1 MRKLGKKNRVLFVIL
16 SLISILLIIIFIYVI
31 LYMVGKEKNIFE
43 LKKNSYLFNSDYEI
57 FEIQDNLK
65 IKKSFDGYF
74 YLKEKRKSKKL
85 GKNVI
90 LDNYGNHRLYLY
102 GTIYQVFTDGSI
114 EKLSFENKVLK
125 NPPTKFF
132 KLGDRKYLMVDDNIS
147 SSDSSINTSGYL
159 IVDIN
164 KEGNATLVNDKMN
177 IKTINPIVL
186 YGSTFDFDIAN
197 EMLIYHN
204 QKIDLKNIIGSSN
217 KYKKE
222 NKKEKKKENDNKTST
237 TDNTSSSNQ
246 NTSDYYENYL
256 KDVINS
262 YNNLYNSVSNINDSV
277 ATKVNKGDIYYEF
290 SKWAVMKNILVS
302 STSITIN
309 YNIYDP
315 NDEYSSVF
323 VYVTDKKNYD
333 KRIEL
338 NKNAT
343 SMSIT
348 NLDPNERYVINFG
361 YVLSED
367 GREEVIDVSTV
378 TTKTPNIE
386 LKITRV
392 MKNKV
397 YYTINM
403 DDKFTLL
410 NSDLVLYNRDSKQM
424 IKKDNINNITKEYN
438 GVIEYDS
445 DINPNIQLKLENM
458 CYNISNNKCI
468 GYLNNNVSDAL

>member
-147 SSDSSINTSGYL
+147 SSDSSINTNGYL
-159 IVDIN
+159 IIDIN

-217 KYKKE
+217 KYKKDTSKD
-222 NKKEKKKENDNKTST
+222 NKKDIKNDDKEDNSQ
-237 TDNTSSSNQ
+237 DN
-246 NTSDYYENYL
+246 SDYYSKYL

-262 YNNLYNSVSNINDSV
+262 HNNLYNSVSNINESV
-277 ATKVNKGDIYYEF
+277 ASKVNKGDVYYEF
-290 SKWAVMKNILVS
+290 SKWAVMKEILFS

-323 VYVTDKKNYD
+323 VYVTDKKTYD
-333 KRIEL
+333 KKFEL
-338 NKNAT
+338 SKNST
-343 SMSIT
+343 SFSIT
-348 NLDPNERYVINFG
+348 NLNPSERYHINFG
-361 YVLSED
+361 YVLNNQTN
-367 GREEVIDVSTV
+367 EEIIDVATV
-378 TTKTPNIE
+378 TTKSPSIE
-386 LKITRV
+386 LKISKV
-392 MKNKV
+392 MKNKI

-403 DDKFTLL
+403 DDKFKILA
-410 NSDLVLYNRDSKQM
+410 SDLVLYNRDTKEI
-424 IKKDNINNITKEYN
+424 IKKDSISNIIDKYEN
-438 GVIEYDS
+438 VIEYDS
-445 DINPNIQLKLENM
+445 NIYPNIQLKLENM

>member
-1 MRKLGKKNRVLFVIL
+1 MRKLGKKNRILFIIL
-16 SLISILLIIIFIYVI
+16 SLISILLIIIFVYVI
-31 LYMVGKEKNIFE
+31 LYMIRKEKNIFE

-57 FEIQDNLK
+57 FEIQDNVK

-74 YLKEKRKSKKL
+74 YLKEKRKSKKI

-102 GTIYQVFTDGSI
+102 GTVYQVFTDGSI
-114 EKLSFENKVLK
+114 EKISLENKVLK

-197 EMLIYHN
+197 EILIYHN

-217 KYKKE
+217 KYKNNTSKD
-222 NKKEKKKENDNKTST
+222 NKKDTKNESKESDLQ
-237 TDNTSSSNQ
+237 DSN
-246 NTSDYYENYL
+246 DYYSQYL

-262 YNNLYNSVSNINDSV
+262 HNNLYNSVSSINDAV
-277 ATKVNKGDIYYEF
+277 AGKVNKGDVYYEF
-290 SKWAVMKNILVS
+290 SKWAVMKKILFS

-323 VYVTDKKNYD
+323 VYVTDKKTYD
-333 KRIEL
+333 KKFEL
-338 NKNAT
+338 NKNST
-343 SMSIT
+343 SLNIT
-348 NLDPNERYVINFG
+348 NLNPSERYYINFG
-361 YVLSED
+361 YILNGQSN
-367 GREEVIDVSTV
+367 EEIIDVASV
-378 TTKTPNIE
+378 TTKSPSIE
-386 LKITRV
+386 LKISKV
-392 MKNKV
+392 MKNKI

-403 DDKFTLL
+403 DDKFKILA
-410 NSDLVLYNRDSKQM
+410 SDLVLYNRDTKEI
-424 IKKDNINNITKEYN
+424 IKKDSISNIIDKYEN
-438 GVIEYDS
+438 VIEYDS
-445 DINPNIQLKLENM
+445 NIYPNIQLKLENM

>member
-217 KYKKE
+217 KYKKDTSKD
-222 NKKEKKKENDNKTST
+222 NKKDIKNDDKEDNSQ
-237 TDNTSSSNQ
+237 DN
-246 NTSDYYENYL
+246 SDYYSKYL

-262 YNNLYNSVSNINDSV
+262 HNNLYNSVSNINESV
-277 ATKVNKGDIYYEF
+277 ASKVNKGDVYYEF
-290 SKWAVMKNILVS
+290 SKWAVMKEILFS

-323 VYVTDKKNYD
+323 VYVTDKKTYD
-333 KRIEL
+333 KKFEL
-338 NKNAT
+338 SKNST
-343 SMSIT
+343 SFSIT
-348 NLDPNERYVINFG
+348 NLNPSERYHINFG
-361 YVLSED
+361 YVLNNQTN
-367 GREEVIDVSTV
+367 EEIIDVATV
-378 TTKTPNIE
+378 TTKSPSIE
-386 LKITRV
+386 LKISKV
-392 MKNKV
+392 MKNKI

-403 DDKFTLL
+403 DDKFKILA
-410 NSDLVLYNRDSKQM
+410 SDLVLYNRDTKEI
-424 IKKDNINNITKEYN
+424 IKKDSISNIIDKYEN
-438 GVIEYDS
+438 VIEYDS
-445 DINPNIQLKLENM
+445 NIYPNIQLKLENM

>member
-147 SSDSSINTSGYL
+147 SSDSSINTNGYL
-159 IVDIN
+159 IIDIN

-217 KYKKE
+217 KYKKDTSKD
-222 NKKEKKKENDNKTST
+222 NKKDIKNDDKEDNSQ
-237 TDNTSSSNQ
+237 DN
-246 NTSDYYENYL
+246 SDYYSKYL

-262 YNNLYNSVSNINDSV
+262 HNNLYNSVSNINESV
-277 ATKVNKGDIYYEF
+277 ASKVNKGDVYYEF
-290 SKWAVMKNILVS
+290 SKWAVMKEILFS

-323 VYVTDKKNYD
+323 VYVTDKKEYD
-333 KRIEL
+333 KKFEL
-338 NKNAT
+338 SKNST
-343 SMSIT
+343 SFSIT
-348 NLDPNERYVINFG
+348 NLNPSERYHINFG
-361 YVLSED
+361 YVLNNQTN
-367 GREEVIDVSTV
+367 EEIIDVATV
-378 TTKTPNIE
+378 TTKSPSIE
-386 LKITRV
+386 LKISKV
-392 MKNKV
+392 MKNKI

-403 DDKFTLL
+403 DDKFKILA
-410 NSDLVLYNRDSKQM
+410 SDLVLYNRDTKEI
-424 IKKDNINNITKEYN
+424 IKKDSISNIIDKYEN
-438 GVIEYDS
+438 VIEYDS
-445 DINPNIQLKLENM
+445 NIYPNIQLKLENM